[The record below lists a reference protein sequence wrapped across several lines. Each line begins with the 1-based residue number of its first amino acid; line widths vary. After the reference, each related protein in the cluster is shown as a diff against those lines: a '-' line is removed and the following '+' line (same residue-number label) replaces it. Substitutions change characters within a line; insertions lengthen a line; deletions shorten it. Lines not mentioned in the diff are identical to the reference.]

1 MQIAI
6 VDTGPLLAA
15 VDSRDPRFDAAQNA
29 LQMGGI
35 VPIIPALVAGE
46 VTYMVGRIHGPA
58 VEAAFLRSLE
68 EMDVRA
74 PQAEDWRRIGDLVQ
88 QYRDF
93 PLGGVDASVIALAE
107 RLDTDL
113 VITFDRRHFGAVRPR
128 HCEVLTLVPTA

>member
-1 MQIAI
+1 VQIAI

-15 VDSRDPRFDAAQNA
+15 VDIRDPRFDTAQNV

-35 VPIIPALVAGE
+35 VPIVPALVAGE
-46 VTYMVGRIHGPA
+46 VTYMVGRLHGPA
-58 VEAAFLRSLE
+58 VEAAFLRGLA

-74 PQAEDWRRIGDLVQ
+74 PLAEDWRRIGDLVQ

-107 RLDTDL
+107 RLGTDV
-113 VITFDRRHFGAVRPR
+113 VITFDRRHFTAVRPR
-128 HCEVLTLVPTA
+128 HCDAFEILPSA